1 MEKRLDV
8 LDKNLAVNTDV
19 EGFVFY
25 DVLGQ
30 QNGSLFNVSLQEAT
44 LPARD

>member
-1 MEKRLDV
+1 VYGRF
-8 LDKNLAVNTDV
+8 TDA
-19 EGFVFY
+19 EFLRSSANRGFVFY